1 MTTSYN
7 NLAPSLERLRLVKEA
22 VHAVERQKGKSRLLI
37 SEEDEA
43 ALKCTLRAHA
53 FQPKDPHGASTAT
66 PTAVPPLSLPAVLSP
81 ASTSAVTRA
90 PHGLPPASCSHSTS
104 GSSLGKPR
112 GTSENQLRSEHRA
125 RKNTCPRCAPE
136 VELFSSVQYHPWF
149 FPTPTVTFTRNGV
162 RAKTTPALH
171 FRASS
176 GEHINIFNVPICLLM
191 T

>member
-53 FQPKDPHGASTAT
+53 FQPKDPHGASTA
-66 PTAVPPLSLPAVLSP
+66 SGS
-81 ASTSAVTRA
+81 SAVTAGGAFAGFDFGGDSRA
-90 PHGLPPASCSHSTS
+90 RRMGCRQRLARTTS

-136 VELFSSVQYHPWF
+136 VELFSSVPPMVFSNPDGHFYTKRCRSQNH
-149 FPTPTVTFTRNGV
+149 
-162 RAKTTPALH
+162 PALH
-171 FRASS
+171 LRA
-176 GEHINIFNVPICLLM
+176 
-191 T
+191 